1 MTGTGKSKRPKTGQ
15 GATRTGGEEGMRSGC
30 STVGS
35 FFGGDKHVLE
45 PDARN
50 EFTVNSMNIL
60 KTILKG

>member
-1 MTGTGKSKRPKTGQ
+1 MG
-15 GATRTGGEEGMRSGC
+15 SGC
-30 STVGS
+30 STRGS

-50 EFTVNSMNIL
+50 EFTDNSMNIL